1 MTNSVRVVAQI
12 LGALALVVAVGC
24 SAGESRRQT
33 NPASGSL
40 KLQGKAAPGATLV
53 FHPTSAWGK
62 DEPKPRATVKPDGS
76 FEVTTYEGA
85 DGAPE
90 GNYTVTV
97 EWFVPNKPD
106 DGNVTNRAPAK
117 YGKAQSSPLKATI
130 SKGPNTLPAFE
141 LK

>member
-1 MTNSVRVVAQI
+1 MTD
-12 LGALALVVAVGC
+12 LGRLICTLVVASALIQSVGC
-24 SAGESRRQT
+24 SSGEARRPTQ
-33 NPASGSL
+33 PASGTL
-40 KLQGKAAPGATLV
+40 KILGKAAPGATLV
-53 FHPTSAWGK
+53 FHPDQPWGK

-76 FEVTTYEGA
+76 FEVTTYEGN

-130 SKGPNTLPAFE
+130 GKGPNTLPALE
-141 LK
+141 IK

>member
-1 MTNSVRVVAQI
+1 MTKSVLFGAKV
-12 LGALALVVAVGC
+12 LGALALVLAVGC
-24 SAGESRRQT
+24 SSGETRRPT
-33 NPASGSL
+33 NPATGSL
-40 KLQGKAAPGATLV
+40 KLNGKAAPGATLV
-53 FHPTSAWGK
+53 FHPDTAWGK
-62 DEPKPRATVKPDGS
+62 DEPKPRATVKQDGS
-76 FEVTTYEGA
+76 FEVTTYEGP

-97 EWFVPNKPD
+97 EWYVPNKPD

>member
-1 MTNSVRVVAQI
+1 MIDQGPWPFTWV
-12 LGALALVVAVGC
+12 LVVTLIQLFGC
-24 SAGESRRQT
+24 SSGEARRPTQHANGT
-33 NPASGSL
+33 L
-40 KLQGKAAPGATLV
+40 KIQGKAAPGATLV
-53 FHPTSAWGK
+53 FHPDQTWGK
-62 DEPKPRATVKPDGS
+62 DEPKPRATVKPDGTY
-76 FEVTTYEGA
+76 EVTTYEGN

-117 YGKAQSSPLKATI
+117 YGKANSSPLKVNI
-130 SKGPNTLPAFE
+130 GKGPNNLPAFE

>member
-1 MTNSVRVVAQI
+1 MTKWIRLGAAI
-12 LGALALVVAVGC
+12 WGALALALTVGC
-24 SAGESRRQT
+24 SSGESRRPT
-33 NPASGSL
+33 NPATGSL
-40 KLQGKAAPGATLV
+40 KLNGKATPGATLV
-53 FHPTSAWGK
+53 FHPATAWGK
-62 DEPKPRATVKPDGS
+62 DEPKPRATVRPDGT
-76 FEVTTYEGA
+76 FEVTTYEGT

-97 EWFVPNKPD
+97 EWYVPNKPD

-130 SKGPNTLPAFE
+130 SKGPNTLPPFE